1 MKPVIY
7 FIEDDEAI
15 NTLIKETLLKND
27 FEAYGFLEPLS
38 FFKKIE
44 TRKPDLIVL
53 DLMLPVMSGFEVLR
67 RLKKDSEYDEI
78 PVIILS
84 AKSLETDIVRGLD
97 MGASDYITKPFGLLE
112 FISRINGNLRKVNMH
127 KGKVLKL
134 KDLTLDTLKHKLFY
148 KDTEIELRNK
158 EYDIMVELLSS
169 PGVVVTR
176 KRLFKNVWGFDYDVE
191 TRTLDMHIK
200 TLREKLFN
208 ATHESYIKTIRGVG
222 YIINEE
228 WDN

>member
-1 MKPVIY
+1 MKPIIY
-7 FIEDDEAI
+7 FIEDDESI
-15 NTLIKETLLKND
+15 NTLINETLLKND
-27 FEAYGFLEPLS
+27 FEPYGFLEPLS
-38 FFKKIE
+38 FLKRIE
-44 TRKPDLIVL
+44 QRKPDLIIL

-67 RLKKDSEYDEI
+67 RLKKDPEYDQI

-112 FISRINGNLRKVNMH
+112 FISRINVNLRKVNMH
-127 KGKVLKL
+127 KGKILKV

-148 KDTEIELRNK
+148 LDKEIELRNK
-158 EYDIMVELLSS
+158 EYDIMEELMATPSI
-169 PGVVVTR
+169 VVTR
-176 KRLFKNVWGFDYDVE
+176 KQLFKNIWGFDYDVE

-208 ATHESYIKTIRGVG
+208 ATGETYIITIRGVG
-222 YIINEE
+222 YIINE
-228 WDN
+228 